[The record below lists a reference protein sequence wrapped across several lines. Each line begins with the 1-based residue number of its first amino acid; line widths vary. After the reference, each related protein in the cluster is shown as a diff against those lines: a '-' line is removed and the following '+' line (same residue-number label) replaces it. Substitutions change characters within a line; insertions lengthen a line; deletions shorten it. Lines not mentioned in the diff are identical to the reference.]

1 MGARTGYAEG
11 TFSWVDLATTEPAA
25 AAAFYGTLFGWTP
38 DERRMADG
46 RAYTVFCREREEVA
60 GLYALPAGDPAGGET
75 RWNSHVSVADV
86 DAAAARARALGG
98 SILAGPL
105 DFGDRGRLVVVRD
118 PHGPVIHLC
127 EPGRYFGATRVNEPG
142 YLTWNELATPD
153 VDAAIAFYSGL
164 FDWRIEFLAG
174 MPVPYWVIRV
184 GPRDN
189 GGLRGLTAADAGAPS
204 RWLPYFVVTDVAE
217 TGAAAIAA
225 GGAVLAGPT
234 EQPKGVFSLLRDPQ
248 GASFLVFESDKLD
261 P

>member
-25 AAAFYGTLFGWTP
+25 ATEFYGTLFGWTP

-46 RAYTVFCREREEVA
+46 RAYTVFRRGQEEVA
-60 GLYALPAGDPAGGET
+60 GLYSLPAADPAGNET

-86 DAAAARARALGG
+86 EAAAARARALGG
-98 SILAGPL
+98 TVLAGPL
-105 DFGDRGRLVVVRD
+105 DFADRGRLVVVRD
-118 PHGPVIHLC
+118 PQGSVIHLC
-127 EPGRYFGATRVNEPG
+127 EPGRHFGATRVNEPG

-153 VDAAIAFYSGL
+153 VDAAITFYSRL
-164 FDWRIEFLAG
+164 FGWHIEFLAG

-184 GPRDN
+184 GTRDN
-189 GGLRGLTAADAGAPS
+189 GGLRDLPATDADILS

-217 TGAAAIAA
+217 TGAAAVAA
-225 GGAVLAGPT
+225 GGAVLVGPT
-234 EQPKGVFSLLRDPQ
+234 EQPKGIFSLLRDPQ